1 MSYNFEDFEDFVTD
15 EDFLNKK
22 KKKKVNGKKKG
33 NRTELELTKI
43 LNKRFG
49 TGFSR
54 SVGSGNRWSQTN
66 HLPKHAQ
73 EIFSGD
79 LIVPLGF
86 KFVLESKGGYEDI
99 DINGLF
105 VRGNKE
111 LDGFLDQ
118 VSRDAKRCDKKP
130 MLCWKKNRKPWL
142 VAILTK
148 DMTREFKYELRYG
161 KWSILALEELLGLED
176 EFFI

>member
-1 MSYNFEDFEDFVTD
+1 MSHEFEDFDDFVN
-15 EDFLNKK
+15 EDVLKPR
-22 KKKKVNGKKKG
+22 KKKVNGKKKG

-54 SVGSGNRWSQTN
+54 SIGSGSRWSQTN

-79 LIVPLGF
+79 LVVPLGF

-99 DINGLF
+99 DINSIF
-105 VRGNKE
+105 VKGSRE
-111 LDGFLDQ
+111 LDKFLDQ
-118 VSRDAKRCDKKP
+118 VSRDAQRCDKKP

-142 VAILTK
+142 TAILTVDVPK
-148 DMTREFKYELRYG
+148 KFKYELRYE
-161 KWSILALEELLGLED
+161 KWSIVSLEELLTVD
-176 EFFI
+176 DSFFL

>member
-15 EDFLNKK
+15 EDLLNKK

-66 HLPKHAQ
+66 HMPKHAQ

-79 LIVPLGF
+79 LIAPLGF
-86 KFVLESKGGYEDI
+86 KFVLESKGGYEPSSFKCTPSEVNFGTVAQGKVVSFKVVLHNFGSFKSCSFKFSNI
-99 DINGLF
+99 
-105 VRGNKE
+105 KE
-111 LDGFLDQ
+111 
-118 VSRDAKRCDKKP
+118 S
-130 MLCWKKNRKPWL
+130 
-142 VAILTK
+142 
-148 DMTREFKYELRYG
+148 
-161 KWSILALEELLGLED
+161 
-176 EFFI
+176 FFIF